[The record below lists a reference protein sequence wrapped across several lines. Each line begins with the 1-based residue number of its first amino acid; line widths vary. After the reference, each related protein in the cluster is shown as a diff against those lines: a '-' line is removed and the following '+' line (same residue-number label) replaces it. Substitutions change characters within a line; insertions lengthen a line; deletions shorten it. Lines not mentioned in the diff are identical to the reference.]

1 MHKHVC
7 YICDKE
13 FVCQIVYR
21 KGESVWCLIKDE
33 VICLNCLSNYKW
45 SDLCEKLQEKK
56 DEEGFVKWVNL

>member
-21 KGESVWCLIKDE
+21 KGESVWCLIKKE
-33 VICLNCLSNYKW
+33 IICLNCLSEYNLT
-45 SDLCEKLQEKK
+45 DLCEKFKEKK
-56 DEEGFVKWVNL
+56 DEKAEVR